1 MRAPVQPTQLAP
13 PTPQA
18 FFAVPSSQRPL
29 VPQHPAQLAGSQT
42 QLPLLQR
49 CPAAQGWPV
58 PHAHWPLAQRS
69 ASSGSHAV
77 HALPWRPHAVR
88 LLA

>member
-1 MRAPVQPTQLAP
+1 MRAPVQPTQLVP

-18 FFAVPSSQRPL
+18 FFAVPGSHRPL

-49 CPAAQGWPV
+49 WPAAHAWPM
-58 PHAHWPLAQRS
+58 PHTHWPLAHRS
-69 ASSGSHAV
+69 VSSGSHATQAV
-77 HALPWRPHAVR
+77 PWSPHAVR